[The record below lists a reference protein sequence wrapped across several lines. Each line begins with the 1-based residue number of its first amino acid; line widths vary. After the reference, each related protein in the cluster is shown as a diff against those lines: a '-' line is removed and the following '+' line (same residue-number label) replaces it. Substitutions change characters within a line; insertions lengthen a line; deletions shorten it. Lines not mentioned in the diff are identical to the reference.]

1 MVIATGVTYRRLDV
15 PGLDA
20 LLGAGVFY
28 GAAVTEAAALEGQR
42 TFVVGGANSAGQAA
56 VHLARFASH
65 VTLLV
70 RGPSLSASMSA
81 YLINEME
88 RTSKSTS
95 GTTRRLRASRAE
107 AVWKL

>member
-1 MVIATGVTYRRLDV
+1 VIATGVRYRRLDV
-15 PGLDA
+15 SGADE

-42 TFVVGGANSAGQAA
+42 ALVIGGANSAGQAA

-70 RGPSLSASMSA
+70 RGPHF
-81 YLINEME
+81 
-88 RTSKSTS
+88 RWVCRPT
-95 GTTRRLRASRAE
+95 
-107 AVWKL
+107 

>member
-1 MVIATGVTYRRLDV
+1 LSLAGGNQARSRAVVIATGVRYRRLDV
-15 PGLDA
+15 SGADE

-42 TFVVGGANSAGQAA
+42 ALVIGGANSAGQAA

-70 RGPSLSASMSA
+70 RGPHF
-81 YLINEME
+81 
-88 RTSKSTS
+88 RWVCRPT
-95 GTTRRLRASRAE
+95 
-107 AVWKL
+107 